1 MHDLGKVGV
10 PDAILLKPGAL
21 TAAEFEKVKTHTVH
35 GHDVLSGSTSPL
47 LQLAADVAHSHHER
61 WDGTGYPRGIA
72 GDDIPLGARIVAVAD
87 VYDAL
92 ISERVYKLAWPPVDA
107 VNYVIAGRGTQ
118 FEPRIVDAFVSVM
131 VRRDPALESRID
143 RSAHS

>member
-1 MHDLGKVGV
+1 
-10 PDAILLKPGAL
+10 
-21 TAAEFEKVKTHTVH
+21 VH
-35 GHDVLSGSTSPL
+35 GHDVLAGSASPL

-61 WDGTGYPRGIA
+61 WDGTGYPRGLA
-72 GDDIPLGARIVAVAD
+72 GEDIPLGARVVAVAD

-118 FEPRIVDAFVSVM
+118 FEPRVVDAFVTVM

-143 RSAHS
+143 RSTHS